1 MQIFDLP
8 NQEIFSAGTWNG
20 DTYESKDLDRMVE
33 AYQATAE
40 SYKPKIKLSHDHP
53 KGWPSV
59 GWIENV
65 RRVGEKLFA
74 DFRGIPKT
82 IYDMIQAKGYSGKS
96 AEILWNPVMGGQ
108 KFPYFLKAVALLG
121 VDMPGVDNLSDL
133 MANLYSSDGGEARA
147 YQSQA
152 PEGEIKTYDLENQKE
167 DADMDKVEQL
177 QKDLAEA
184 NAKLADVSGQVASYA
199 KENGELKKASEDA
212 TARAESAEG
221 KLKEYSDAE
230 VTRKVQSTVEKL
242 IADKKLAPANKEKAY
257 ALIRAVVDSGVEK
270 KYKFGEKEATLEEI
284 AVDLLGAGEVNLSTE
299 QKTYAG
305 NRNGATDE
313 KDGIINE
320 DLAEK
325 ATAYAKLHGVPYKEA
340 LGKVAHEK
348 AQ

>member
-1 MQIFDLP
+1 
-8 NQEIFSAGTWNG
+8 
-20 DTYESKDLDRMVE
+20 
-33 AYQATAE
+33 
-40 SYKPKIKLSHDHP
+40 
-53 KGWPSV
+53 
-59 GWIENV
+59 
-65 RRVGEKLFA
+65 
-74 DFRGIPKT
+74 
-82 IYDMIQAKGYSGKS
+82 
-96 AEILWNPVMGGQ
+96 
-108 KFPYFLKAVALLG
+108 
-121 VDMPGVDNLSDL
+121 
-133 MANLYSSDGGEARA
+133 
-147 YQSQA
+147 
-152 PEGEIKTYDLENQKE
+152 
-167 DADMDKVEQL
+167 MDKVEQL